1 MEATLYITRLLP
13 DIMDKVTTMVVIV
26 ALTQAVLLSA
36 AVTALVSLIPSA
48 QAQKTFNCSGGSGG
62 VNPHGNIR
70 CDPHDVGGGAPPLP
84 SCSSPNRFKNSDA
97 CR

>member
-1 MEATLYITRLLP
+1 MN
-13 DIMDKVTTMVVIV
+13 KVTTMVVIV

-36 AVTALVSLIPSA
+36 AVTTLVSLIPSA
-48 QAQKTFNCSGGSGG
+48 RAQKTFNCSGGFN
-62 VNPHGNIR
+62 VNPHGNLR